1 MDQTGP
7 NPERIFQLS
16 TGGWAAGILGA
27 AATHAVFAHLEDGAN
42 NAVLLAEKAGISQ
55 RGAQVLLD
63 GLLGLGLIQLS
74 DGVYRN
80 SPEAEAFLIGGRP
93 GYLGGF
99 ARVMAGN
106 LGEWVEA
113 AEVARTGVPVKDN
126 TTDMADNPFWEELV
140 PAIAPL
146 SVPSAMAAAE
156 VLGLAGAAELS
167 ILDVGGGSGIYSAIL
182 LGLNRVARSTQLD
195 WAPVNAIARR
205 IVAEHGVG
213 DRFSTIDGDFHTT
226 DFGELRYDVGIYS
239 HIAHQESPAQNV
251 EIFTKFRRAIRPGGA
266 LVVNDFVVED
276 DRSGPPFAL
285 LFAAEMMMNNE
296 HGSTWRRQ
304 DYKAWLTEAG
314 FNQISFHPTP
324 SPATLVIA
332 R

>member
-1 MDQTGP
+1 MADDAENLP
-7 NPERIFQLS
+7 
-16 TGGWAAGILGA
+16 
-27 AATHAVFAHLEDGAN
+27 LEVGE
-42 NAVLLAEKAGISQ
+42 LA
-55 RGAQVLLD
+55 R
-63 GLLGLGLIQLS
+63 LGLIELS
-74 DGVYRN
+74 GGVYRN
-80 SPEAEAFLIGGRP
+80 TAEAQAFLVEGRP
-93 GYLGGF
+93 GYIGGF

-106 LGEWVEA
+106 LVEWTQF
-113 AEVARTGVPVKDN
+113 AEVVRIGVPLKDN
-126 TTDMADNPFWEELV
+126 TNDMADNPFWEELV

-146 SVPSAMAAAE
+146 SVPSALAAAE
-156 VLGLAGAAELS
+156 VLELAGAAELS

-195 WAPVNAIARR
+195 WAPVNAIAKR

-213 DRFSTIDGDFHTT
+213 DRFSTIDGDFHTV
-226 DFGELRYDVGIYS
+226 DFGEHRYDVGIYS

-276 DRSGPPFAL
+276 DRSGPPFSL
-285 LFAAEMMMNNE
+285 LFASEMLLNNTD
-296 HGSTWRRQ
+296 GSTWCRK

-314 FNQISFHPTP
+314 FTQISFHPTP
-324 SPATLVIA
+324 GPATLVIA